1 MRIGELARLAGTTPK
16 AIRLYE
22 ARGLLGTVA
31 RAGSYR
37 QYGESDLVR
46 VRLIRQAQA
55 LGFRLSELDGLH
67 AMHTPAGWA
76 HMAAL
81 VAGRRASVARELQ
94 RLRALD
100 RQLASLEAELH
111 ACDAVRAPV
120 TPSACGLPLDPSK
133 QGLAASA

>member
-1 MRIGELARLAGTTPK
+1 
-16 AIRLYE
+16 
-22 ARGLLGTVA
+22 
-31 RAGSYR
+31 
-37 QYGESDLVR
+37 
-46 VRLIRQAQA
+46 VRLVRQAQA